1 MPNVRGVDRRRTFEP
16 EEQARTLKMQIDDRR
31 FSRLTV
37 LGVTAGVLLLLIAF
51 AATIYSLALN
61 QRSRDQVDHTY
72 QVIDGVKQ
80 LELYLER
87 AETGARGY
95 LIVPAPARLQTYQL
109 NSGRIA
115 PELDRLAALVADNPV
130 QRRNVEHMRP
140 LVAQELAVLE
150 RTVSAAVSGDIFEAQ
165 RVFAVEVARERLV
178 RIRALSNE
186 MRDVELRLL
195 DERTSSERRTKAVL
209 TTVLGVTSLLMLLL
223 GVAVIFVVRR
233 YTESLLAARN
243 RLDRLNTDLEGV
255 VTERTADLQRANAE
269 IQRFA
274 YIVSHDLRSPLVNIL
289 GFTAELEETNKSL
302 GALIER
308 AEKDAPQ
315 IITEDTKHAR
325 EDLPEAIG
333 FIRASTQKMDRLIN
347 AILRLSREGRR
358 TLMPEALD
366 MGQVLGGIVASLE
379 HRLNEAATSVT
390 VEEPIAN
397 IVSDRVAMEQIFSN
411 LIENAVKY
419 LQPGRPGEV
428 TVRGR
433 EDGDRV
439 VYEVQDNGRGIDPRD
454 HERIFDLFRRSGTQD
469 QPGEGIGLAHVRAL
483 AYRLGGFIDVQSKL
497 GEGATFL
504 VSLPVAYAD
513 QGVGN

>member
-1 MPNVRGVDRRRTFEP
+1 MRGADRRRTPEP
-16 EEQARTLKMQIDDRR
+16 EEHARTLKMQIDDRR

-51 AATIYSLALN
+51 AATIFSLALN

-72 QVIDGVKQ
+72 RVIDGVKQ
-80 LELYLER
+80 LELYIER

-95 LIVPAPARLQTYQL
+95 LIVPAPARLRTYQL

-115 PELDRLAALVADNPV
+115 PELDNLASLVADNQA
-130 QRRNVEHMRP
+130 QRQNVERIRP
-140 LVAQELAVLE
+140 IAAEELAVLE
-150 RTVSAAVSGDIFEAQ
+150 QTMKAAVSGDIFEAQ
-165 RVFAVEVARERLV
+165 RIFAVEVARERV
-178 RIRALSNE
+178 ARIRAIVNE
-186 MRDVELRLL
+186 MRERELRLL
-195 DERTSSERRTKAVL
+195 DERTSSERRTNLIL
-209 TTVLGVTSLLMLLL
+209 TTVLGVTGLLMLLL
-223 GVAVIFVVRR
+223 GVTVIVVVRR
-233 YTESLLAARN
+233 YTESLQAARN

-302 GALIER
+302 VSLIER

-358 TLMPEALD
+358 TLTPESLD
-366 MGQVLGGIVASLE
+366 MSQVLGGIVASLE
-379 HRLNEAATSVT
+379 HRLHESGTSVT
-390 VEEPIAN
+390 VEEPIPD

-419 LQPGRPGEV
+419 LQADRAGQV

-469 QPGEGIGLAHVRAL
+469 EPGEGIGLAHVRAL
-483 AYRLGGFIDVQSKL
+483 AYRLGGFIDVQSEL
-497 GEGATFL
+497 GQGATFQ
-504 VSLPVAYAD
+504 VSLPVTYAD
-513 QGVGN
+513 QGAGN